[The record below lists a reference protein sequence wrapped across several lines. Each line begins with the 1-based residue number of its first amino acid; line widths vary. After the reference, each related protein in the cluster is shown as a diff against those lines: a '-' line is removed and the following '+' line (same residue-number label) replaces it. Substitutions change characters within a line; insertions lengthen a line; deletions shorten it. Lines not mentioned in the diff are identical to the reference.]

1 MNRARAGSG
10 FDAAALRA
18 RIREALAEDHAGRDA
33 TVAAL
38 GIGESPVRATIVAG
52 APLVVAGI
60 DVPAVVYAELD
71 ARVRVETCVR
81 DGERADAG
89 DALARVEGPAA
100 AVLRGERTALNLLQ
114 RACGVATLTARFVE
128 RVAGCGVT
136 VLDTR
141 KTTPLWRDL
150 EKYAVRC
157 GGGANH
163 RPDLE
168 AMILV
173 KENHVRALGG
183 ADALVAALRAIPA
196 GGPAVEVEV
205 DTLELLDRLLASGV
219 RVDRVMLDNFAPG
232 DVATALRRV
241 EAHARRGGRRP
252 EVEVSG
258 GITLE
263 TIPDY
268 AQPGVDFVSVGAL
281 THSAPA
287 ASISLEVERP

>member
-1 MNRARAGSG
+1 MSER
-10 FDAAALRA
+10 FDVSALADRIAAAL
-18 RIREALAEDHAGRDA
+18 EEDHAARDA
-33 TVAAL
+33 TVDAL
-38 GIGESPVRATIVAG
+38 GLGDAPVHADVVSG
-52 APLVVAGI
+52 DEVVVAGI
-60 DVPAVVYAELD
+60 DVVGAVYAALD
-71 ARVRVETCVR
+71 ARVRVEARVR
-81 DGERADAG
+81 DGERAASG
-89 DALARVEGPAA
+89 AVLARVEGPAS

-128 RVAGCGVT
+128 CVRGTGVT
-136 VLDTR
+136 ILDTR

-150 EKYAVRC
+150 QKYAVRC
-157 GGGANH
+157 GGGRNH

-183 ADALVAALRAIPA
+183 PDALFDALRAMGE

-205 DTLELLDRLLASGV
+205 DSHELLVRLLDARV
-219 RVDRVMLDNFAPG
+219 RVDRVMLDNFSPEGVRRALEVIEARARVIAP
-232 DVATALRRV
+232 
-241 EAHARRGGRRP
+241 RP

-263 TIPDY
+263 TVRDY
-268 AQPGVDFVSVGAL
+268 ALPGVDYISVGAL

-287 ASISLEVERP
+287 ASISLEVASP